1 MSVLKNC
8 IGNNTRLLYTNDIYD
23 TINLLCRDLQSKGD
37 DDDDYD
43 NIHLTD
49 QLDVGPVSSWID
61 LDNHLINGSSI
72 DNSSSSSSSSSSSGC
87 DIGSLRTIKVP
98 RKRYYLTNIE
108 YSSLLNRNPTDM
120 SGMSDVC
127 RKDRDDIDNNGGV
140 STTID
145 DRGGDVKEVIEKL
158 SRMIQ
163 QIKSTHR
170 NKTAGGNKNNIHT
183 TTIQVDDNNNN
194 NDNNDDNNNNIDCKD
209 GNATT
214 NKNINK
220 NADSND
226 DNNNDDKSN
235 MLIIITSQVTI
246 EPVLELLKKK
256 RLCLKN
262 SMSTMIWS
270 ATKELQL
277 KELKKHNLAYLHAT
291 VI

>member
-1 MSVLKNC
+1 
-8 IGNNTRLLYTNDIYD
+8 
-23 TINLLCRDLQSKGD
+23 
-37 DDDDYD
+37 
-43 NIHLTD
+43 
-49 QLDVGPVSSWID
+49 
-61 LDNHLINGSSI
+61 
-72 DNSSSSSSSSSSSGC
+72 
-87 DIGSLRTIKVP
+87 
-98 RKRYYLTNIE
+98 
-108 YSSLLNRNPTDM
+108 M

-127 RKDRDDIDNNGGV
+127 RKDRDGRDNNGGV

-145 DRGGDVKEVIEKL
+145 DSGGDVKEVIEKL
-158 SRMIQ
+158 SSMIQ
-163 QIKSTHR
+163 QIKSTYK
-170 NKTAGGNKNNIHT
+170 NKTAGGNNNKY
-183 TTIQVDDNNNN
+183 DD
-194 NDNNDDNNNNIDCKD
+194 DTDCKD
-209 GNATT
+209 GNTTT
-214 NKNINK
+214 NKNINN
-220 NADSND
+220 NA